1 MKPARGRLVKDK
13 TTKQP
18 KLNIRNWECGV
29 VIPVVQATPASVSSK
44 KEVDDRENAV
54 YGRSGVFGAGPPSMK
69 VFEGRVPVPMVV
81 PGEEYGTERPWFYTE
96 R

>member
-29 VIPVVQATPASVSSK
+29 VIPVMRAQTASASSK
-44 KEVDDRENAV
+44 KGVDDRENAV
-54 YGRSGVFGAGPPSMK
+54 YGRSEGFGIDPPSME
-69 VFEGRVPVPMVV
+69 VFDGLVPVPMVV
-81 PGEEYGTERPWFYTE
+81 PGEEYGTKRPWFYTE